1 MASSR
6 VTLAFVKVKVS
17 ARDSL
22 PPGARINPTDPSMSA
37 SCTNRS
43 PRESAMNCFAHV
55 EAPLISRAVSRRHP
69 PRRSLDAC
77 RAIDANDGVRIEHG
91 EEALE
96 VACARRPQ
104 KRLHHFALTSPAGV
118 RWRWRAAHAPA
129 RAARELLC
137 RGRRPSHDGT
147 DLVERH
153 GEQIVQDERKAFGGR
168 QRVEHDQQR
177 HADRVREHRFAFGI
191 GAFPTHDARLGDLR
205 ANRLFAP

>member
-1 MASSR
+1 MTSTR

-22 PPGARINPTDPSMSA
+22 PRGARINPTDPLMSA
-37 SCTNRS
+37 GWTNRS

-55 EAPLISRAVSRRHP
+55 EAPLSSRALPASAAGASMR
-69 PRRSLDAC
+69 AA
-77 RAIDANDGVRIEHG
+77 AIDANDGVRIEHG

-153 GEQIVQDERKAFGGR
+153 GEQIMQDERKAFGGR